1 MPYEG
6 RRTVDLEKLIRSH
19 DFTGCTVVM
28 TGGTGVLGSEMACA
42 LVRTGANVAILA
54 RNPAGAGSLK
64 ERLDKGPG
72 AAILVKADIFS
83 KESLLGAAERIRA
96 RFGPVRCLINAA
108 GGNDPGAT
116 TGPDKPFFDLPEE
129 ALRQVVDLNL
139 LGTVLPCQVFG
150 RLMAEQA
157 EGVIINITSMAGI
170 RPLTRTV
177 AYSAAKAAVG
187 NFTQWLAVHMAQ
199 EYSPRIRVNAIAPG
213 FFHTRQNRF
222 LLYDEKGD
230 LTPRGR
236 AILDH
241 TPMRRFG
248 SPDDLLGT
256 LLWLL
261 SPGAEFVTGT
271 VIAVDGGFSAFSGV

>member
-1 MPYEG
+1 
-6 RRTVDLEKLIRSH
+6 VDLERLIQAL
-19 DFTGCTVVM
+19 DFTGHTIVL

-42 LVRTGANVAILA
+42 LVRTHANVAILA
-54 RNPAGAGSLK
+54 RDPTRAGSLR
-64 ERLDKGPG
+64 ERLEKGPG
-72 AAILVKADIFS
+72 HAMLVPADIFV
-83 KESLLGAAERIRA
+83 KESLIKAAGEIQA
-96 RFGPVRCLINAA
+96 RFGSIQSLINAA
-108 GGNDPGAT
+108 GGNAPAAT
-116 TGPDKPFFDLPEE
+116 TNTGQRFFDLPEE
-129 ALRQVVDLNL
+129 ALKQVVDLNL
-139 LGTVLPCQVFG
+139 LGTIVPCQVFG
-150 RLMAEQA
+150 RLMAEA
-157 EGVIINITSMAGI
+157 GEGSIINIASMAGF

-177 AYSAAKAAVG
+177 AYSASKAAVS

-213 FFHTRQNRF
+213 FFHTRQNHF
-222 LLYDEKGD
+222 LLYDEKTGD

-236 AILDH
+236 AIIDH

-248 SPDDLLGT
+248 NPDDLLGA